1 MKNTNEIRRLKK
13 AATEYTIINLLMFGV
28 NLVVVGVILWK
39 MKIEEFDFIMKIG
52 ARDFVLNIIFLIFNS
67 LYYFAYH
74 IKIDYVKKMIIASNI
89 IAVLFML
96 NGNRISFLIF
106 CICTC
111 MLTELWNVLH
121 VFIRTSDL

>member
-13 AATEYTIINLLMFGV
+13 ATTEYTIINLLMFGV

-74 IKIDYVKKMIIASNI
+74 IKIDYFKKMIIASNI
-89 IAVLFML
+89 SAVL
-96 NGNRISFLIF
+96 
-106 CICTC
+106 
-111 MLTELWNVLH
+111 
-121 VFIRTSDL
+121 